1 MPLEVIVDNCDPH
14 AAVAFTLDVAAPL
27 VTGGGGGEYEAL
39 PSGEAFWLGCTKLS
53 EQWLPARET
62 VRLPLVLGATAPGT
76 YTLDSVQVAVSA
88 WKTAAAA
95 DAQRP
100 AQPVLCLPPPARA
113 VKIVERAP

>member
-76 YTLDSVQVAVSA
+76 YT
-88 WKTAAAA
+88 
-95 DAQRP
+95 P
-100 AQPVLCLPPPARA
+100 ASLLRDLPLELRLSNFG
-113 VKIVERAP
+113 IVF